1 MVYKWESGEKMP
13 GVSTF
18 LMMSHLF
25 KTPLDQIIIADKIKM
40 QDYYTRVKEFEAEIN
55 EPEEDFELE

>member
-1 MVYKWESGEKMP
+1 MP